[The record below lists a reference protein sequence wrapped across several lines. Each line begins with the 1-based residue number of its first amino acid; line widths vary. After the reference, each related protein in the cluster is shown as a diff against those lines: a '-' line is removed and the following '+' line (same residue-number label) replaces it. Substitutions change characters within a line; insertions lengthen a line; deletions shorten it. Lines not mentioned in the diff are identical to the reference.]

1 MLEFLPP
8 ELKNCIR
15 HVNLNTLYELRI
27 RADKPLTA
35 NIGGKYVYLGEYGIV
50 NRAKDAYLPS
60 EKQIEEIVFAASGY
74 AVYSVE
80 NQIRQGFLTG
90 NCGERIGL
98 AGSYVYDGNKVLSV
112 RTFSSLCIRIP
123 HEIKGCAEKIF
134 QLCLKERLCSVLIM
148 SPPGIGKTTVL
159 RDLCRLICNKYN
171 VNVLVCDER
180 GELSAGDLGASSDCM
195 KFADKST
202 AFTAG
207 IRALRPDL
215 IVSDELMQEDYD
227 AVRKAVEG
235 GVNVLASAHLI
246 SFESVPQKLFSY
258 YVFLKGIGEVDRI
271 LDGEAHELA

>member
-1 MLEFLPP
+1 M
-8 ELKNCIR
+8 
-15 HVNLNTLYELRI
+15 
-27 RADKPLTA
+27 
-35 NIGGKYVYLGEYGIV
+35 
-50 NRAKDAYLPS
+50 
-60 EKQIEEIVFAASGY
+60 
-74 AVYSVE
+74 
-80 NQIRQGFLTG
+80 
-90 NCGERIGL
+90 
-98 AGSYVYDGNKVLSV
+98 
-112 RTFSSLCIRIP
+112 
-123 HEIKGCAEKIF
+123 
-134 QLCLKERLCSVLIM
+134 IM